1 MSNEST
7 KIDVNQ
13 THTIAGITYDDNKDI
28 MNLTLNPV
36 DKRLRVDAS
45 ITSNSSDP
53 CNGYGLYAMLD
64 DSTTT
69 YIMHQ
74 NTSDAWICQKI
85 VDATGVTTYAKGSS
99 DTATNW
105 TNRATLDY
113 NDYDHT
119 F

>member
-1 MSNEST
+1 MDERT

-13 THTIAGITYDDNKDI
+13 DHTIAGVTYDASEDI

-45 ITSNSSDP
+45 ITSDYQDP
-53 CNGYGLYAMLD
+53 FNGYGLYAMLD

-113 NDYDHT
+113 NDYAHT
-119 F
+119 S

>member
-1 MSNEST
+1 MADERT

-13 THTIAGITYDDNKDI
+13 VHTIAGLTYDSNEEI

-45 ITSNSSDP
+45 ITSDYQDP
-53 CNGYGLYAMLD
+53 FNGYGLYAMLD

-113 NDYDHT
+113 NDYAHT